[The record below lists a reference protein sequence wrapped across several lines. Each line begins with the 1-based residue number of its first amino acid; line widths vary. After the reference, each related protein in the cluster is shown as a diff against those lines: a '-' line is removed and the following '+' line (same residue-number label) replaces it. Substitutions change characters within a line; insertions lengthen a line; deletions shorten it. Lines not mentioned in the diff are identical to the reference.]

1 MDTKFSY
8 RNEDDKSY
16 GATGMAVAV
25 MIFDCEDKLAYI
37 DLDETPDS
45 MFHLTGDFYFAGNP
59 GVSAKTAWN
68 QILSNFNLTMAM
80 TIANVMCRRV
90 VLDRLTMEEET
101 RNALLDLL
109 KEVGA
114 DSCQLEDDETLRL
127 FNKNYTYL
135 HRVFNHYGVQSVV
148 NDFAD
153 ELKRCRRMTRY
164 DVIDHLRALSSL

>member
-25 MIFDCEDKLAYI
+25 MIFDGEDKLAYI

-59 GVSAKTAWN
+59 GVSAKT
-68 QILSNFNLTMAM
+68 
-80 TIANVMCRRV
+80 
-90 VLDRLTMEEET
+90 
-101 RNALLDLL
+101 
-109 KEVGA
+109 VGA

-148 NDFAD
+148 NDFAG